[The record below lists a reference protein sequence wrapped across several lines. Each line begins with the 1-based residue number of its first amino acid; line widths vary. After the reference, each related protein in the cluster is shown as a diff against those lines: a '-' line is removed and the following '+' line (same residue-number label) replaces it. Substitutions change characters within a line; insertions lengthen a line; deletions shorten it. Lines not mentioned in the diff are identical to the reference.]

1 MAVGQGQPAVINGAA
16 ITAQGINSALNISAN
31 TVIKASQ
38 GRVVIVNVTTA
49 GSVAGGIYD
58 AKTTGTAVAA
68 KLVAVIPNTVGT
80 YSIDFPCATGIT
92 YLVGTGQVVSVSYN

>member
-38 GRVVIVNVTTA
+38 GRVVKVNVTTA
-49 GSVAGGIYD
+49 GSVAAIYIAWPVLD
-58 AKTTGTAVAA
+58 G
-68 KLVAVIPNTVGT
+68 VAVKAAP
-80 YSIDFPCATGIT
+80 
-92 YLVGTGQVVSVSYN
+92 